1 MEDESLPD
9 DTSRRSHRLQ
19 SQRNPVKASDDA
31 SSATRS
37 TRSSGPNSR
46 ADEDLDLSG
55 YESNVSGPATA
66 PHRGA
71 TIHLTADSCR
81 MATSTMIDGVKL
93 QGVCGVPSLECK
105 RHLGARSKSL
115 AGKQTRF
122 EPGLYSR
129 VANKGRFPHGKMGGY
144 FRSEAVMAD
153 DRRDDR
159 QRMAVI
165 IDAHRDEA
173 SGVDEDEIQAL
184 KRKVGHHQEEA
195 LAYDLPPPPAYDFPP
210 VPPMGYVP
218 PPNAPSDD
226 PSRLLQTFNP
236 PGTPNTPV
244 AASKPTIPET
254 PTTASPP
261 SEFYSMTTQEGHLVV
276 IKGQYEALECLRKW
290 NWTIQRLFASRE
302 EAETWQN
309 TVRDATPPSPPPPA
323 SDASSVKKTAR
334 NKKRKGGSRKK
345 KKASKKA
352 DPPSDS
358 SCSSSSSSS
367 SSNSDSESSDSDDSS
382 SSSDSSLEERRSSKA
397 KRKAKQRAKEKA
409 RAKAKKRKRHR
420 RSRPKKKDR
429 RNLTYGVDPSTK
441 DAKKL
446 FGFSISGEKIDKA
459 IAPEDLSKKD
469 REVLFEIALD
479 TTSLP
484 GMYLSKQ
491 LLDAGDLDDAT
502 NDRATLMASTMLTA
516 GLGRKSNFRDAMWR
530 QPRRHGLRTIK
541 DRTTF
546 FELGSAVNKSK
557 EPAFNQQ
564 DTRLRSFLSSHDYDE
579 SEIDDYLL
587 RGLLVRITRDT
598 FDFYVDLISAAREAH
613 LDFNA
618 GGELQWEGG
627 RGEALINHHSQKLL
641 DIRTFAPD
649 RRCLI
654 LQTYTYL
661 RDAAKTS
668 FETPAMSTAMWTQL
682 AQVQTQLASLLAKP
696 DTAKPGVKHQ
706 PAEGGVTESYK
717 CSHCRCSVLHRAL
730 KTGAGRRHCPFSKK
744 GFVEAKTLGKA
755 AAEKLKADPTLSP
768 KLVLE
773 QVLAEHS
780 P

>member
-1 MEDESLPD
+1 MTTPEG
-9 DTSRRSHRLQ
+9 H
-19 SQRNPVKASDDA
+19 
-31 SSATRS
+31 
-37 TRSSGPNSR
+37 
-46 ADEDLDLSG
+46 
-55 YESNVSGPATA
+55 
-66 PHRGA
+66 
-71 TIHLTADSCR
+71 
-81 MATSTMIDGVKL
+81 
-93 QGVCGVPSLECK
+93 
-105 RHLGARSKSL
+105 
-115 AGKQTRF
+115 
-122 EPGLYSR
+122 
-129 VANKGRFPHGKMGGY
+129 
-144 FRSEAVMAD
+144 
-153 DRRDDR
+153 
-159 QRMAVI
+159 AVI
-165 IDAHRDEA
+165 IKGQH
-173 SGVDEDEIQAL
+173 
-184 KRKVGHHQEEA
+184 EA
-195 LAYDLPPPPAYDFPP
+195 L
-210 VPPMGYVP
+210 G
-218 PPNAPSDD
+218 
-226 PSRLLQTFNP
+226 
-236 PGTPNTPV
+236 
-244 AASKPTIPET
+244 
-254 PTTASPP
+254 
-261 SEFYSMTTQEGHLVV
+261 
-276 IKGQYEALECLRKW
+276 CLRKW
-290 NWTIQRLFASRE
+290 GWTIQRLFNSHE
-302 EAETWQN
+302 EAEDWQ
-309 TVRDATPPSPPPPA
+309 TKVKDATPPSPPSPA
-323 SDASSVKKTAR
+323 SDASPKKKTAR
-334 NKKRKGGSRKK
+334 KKKRKRGRKK
-345 KKASKKA
+345 GRKASKKA
-352 DPPSDS
+352 DPPSDG
-358 SCSSSSSSS
+358 SSSSSSS
-367 SSNSDSESSDSDDSS
+367 SSSSDSDSESSDPDDSS
-382 SSSDSSLEERRSSKA
+382 SSNDSSLEDRRSSKA
-397 KRKAKQRAKEKA
+397 KRKAKDRAKE
-409 RAKAKKRKRHR
+409 RAKAKKRRRNR

-429 RNLTYGVDPSTK
+429 RNMTYGVDPSTK

-546 FELGSAVNKSK
+546 FELGSAVNKCK

-682 AQVQTQLASLLAKP
+682 AQVQTQLASLLTKP
-696 DTAKPGVKHQ
+696 DTTKPGLGHQ

-717 CSHCRCSVLHRAL
+717 CSHCRCAALHRAL

-755 AAEKLKADPTLSP
+755 AADKMKADPTLAP
-768 KLVLE
+768 KLVVE